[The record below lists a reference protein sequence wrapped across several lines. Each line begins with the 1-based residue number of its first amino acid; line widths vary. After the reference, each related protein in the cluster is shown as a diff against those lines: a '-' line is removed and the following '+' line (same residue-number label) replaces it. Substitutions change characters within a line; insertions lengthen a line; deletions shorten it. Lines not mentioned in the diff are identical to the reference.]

1 MNGSRSSRVIVASLL
16 TVLGILFTQF
26 PNSALANPTPTPT
39 SSASALTCKKY
50 VFIGM
55 RGSGEKFTPNG
66 TVDQQMGPEMASLYA
81 KLETIEPFKGNI
93 EFNGVSNYQ
102 AMGVAFSKEYIQQVR
117 TVATAV
123 LKEEID
129 YMVSCPLDTQF
140 ILAGYSQ
147 GAYAAHWVAAYID
160 KNRPDFA
167 NRILGVILLADP
179 GKPGTGVFDFSRSII
194 SEKRLTNITKT
205 CDLIAGLSDQVIKLS
220 LALKRL
226 DIKQLSK
233 IDSEKFSNLCVD
245 LNEVILSATAAK
257 ELDNFDA
264 FKTVVQPFY
273 FDKPGDIVADS
284 ARALRAERDFSTNK
298 AKTIF
303 AFYNLYT
310 GINKGIDIHS
320 SYCSTKLYKKSQT
333 KASRCNEATNQEFIT
348 EGVKYL
354 KSRQ

>member
-1 MNGSRSSRVIVASLL
+1 MNTVISRKVGSILTTFVFLL
-16 TVLGILFTQF
+16 VSHFSY
-26 PNSALANPTPTPT
+26 SADAAPTATPT

-55 RGSGEKFTPNG
+55 RGSGEKFTANG
-66 TVDQQMGPEMASLYA
+66 TVDQQLGPELASLYA
-81 KLETIEPFKGNI
+81 KLETIDPFKNNI

-102 AMGVAFSKEYIQQVR
+102 AMGVALSKEYIKQVR

-129 YMVSCPLDTQF
+129 YMASCPVETQF

-160 KNRPDFA
+160 KNRPDFS

-179 GKPGTGVFDFSRSII
+179 GKPVTGIFDFSTSVIT
-194 SEKRLTNITKT
+194 EKRLTEITKT
-205 CDLIAGLSDQVIKLS
+205 CDLIASMSDKVLKLS

-226 DIKQLSK
+226 DVRQLNN
-233 IDSEKFSNLCVD
+233 IDSEKFTNICKD

-264 FKTVVQPFY
+264 FKSVVKPFY

-284 ARALRAERDFSTNK
+284 AKALRAERDFSANK
-298 AKTIF
+298 AITIF

-310 GINKGIDIHS
+310 GINRGIDIHS
-320 SYCSTKLYKKSQT
+320 SYCSTKLYPKSQT
-333 KASRCNEATNQEFIT
+333 KVSKCNDVTNQEFIK
-348 EGVKYL
+348 ESVKYL
-354 KSRQ
+354 TGRI